1 MTDTALL
8 AVLLAA
14 IAGLLAGRAWAAAR
28 RRGDARD
35 RPPYRVSPHYTQGL
49 HYVAAG
55 QRELA
60 ISELAKV
67 AREDPEAL
75 EVLQILGN
83 LLREAGQV
91 EKAIQV
97 HQGLLARSDLTRA
110 ERAYALASLGA
121 DFRKAGFLDRAT
133 RTFEEVL
140 EVDPRNIHALVGM
153 QKLHEDQR
161 QWHDAYTVQTRLS
174 RLRKTEDSLVLGHL
188 QAEMGREALQAG
200 RIEMAEKAF
209 RTALSLDRRVFPA
222 HLGLADCQ
230 AGRDPRQAAA
240 ILEDA
245 VQTAPERA
253 YLAFDRLARVYA
265 ESGEPSRF
273 VSLCERTIRQDP
285 RDWRARLALARHL
298 GREGRHEEAFGLL
311 LRAVE
316 ANPQVLLPHLEMW
329 RTLRAMGLDGDVVD
343 RYIAVAEESA
353 FYRDPHVCTACR
365 YRADDMLW
373 RCPHCHEWNTFVE
386 ERLGPTAG
394 TKA

>member
-28 RRGDARD
+28 RRGDSRD

-60 ISELAKV
+60 ISELGKV

-83 LLREAGQV
+83 LLRETGQV

-97 HQGLLARSDLTRA
+97 HQGLLARADLTRA
-110 ERAYALASLGA
+110 ERSYALASLGT
-121 DFRKAGFLDRAT
+121 DFRMAGFLDRAT

-140 EVDPRNIHALVGM
+140 EVDPKSIHALVGM

-161 QWHDAYTVQTRLS
+161 QWKEAYTVQTRLS
-174 RLRKTEDSLVLGHL
+174 RLRKTDDSLVLGHL
-188 QAEMGREALQAG
+188 QAEMGREALEAG
-200 RIEMAEKAF
+200 RVEAAEKAF

-253 YLAFDRLARVYA
+253 YLAFDRLARAYA

-273 VSLCERTIRQDP
+273 VSLCEQTIRQDP

-329 RTLRAMGLDGDVVD
+329 RTLRAMGLDGDIVD

-386 ERLGPTAG
+386 ERLGPPSA
-394 TKA
+394 AR

>member
-1 MTDTALL
+1 M
-8 AVLLAA
+8 
-14 IAGLLAGRAWAAAR
+14 
-28 RRGDARD
+28 
-35 RPPYRVSPHYTQGL
+35 
-49 HYVAAG
+49 
-55 QRELA
+55 
-60 ISELAKV
+60 
-67 AREDPEAL
+67 DP
-75 EVLQILGN
+75 
-83 LLREAGQV
+83 
-91 EKAIQV
+91 K
-97 HQGLLARSDLTRA
+97 S
-110 ERAYALASLGA
+110 
-121 DFRKAGFLDRAT
+121 
-133 RTFEEVL
+133 
-140 EVDPRNIHALVGM
+140 IHALVGM

-161 QWHDAYTVQTRLS
+161 QWQEAYTVQTRLS

-200 RIEMAEKAF
+200 RIDAAEKAF

-240 ILEDA
+240 VLEDA
-245 VQTAPERA
+245 VQTSPERA
-253 YLAFDRLARVYA
+253 YLAFDRLALAYA
-265 ESGEPSRF
+265 DSGEPSRF
-273 VSLCERTIRQDP
+273 VGLCEQTIRQDP

-329 RTLRAMGLDGDVVD
+329 RTLRAMGLEGEVVD
-343 RYIAVAEESA
+343 RYIATAEESA

-394 TKA
+394 AKS

>member
-28 RRGDARD
+28 RRGDSRD

-60 ISELAKV
+60 ISELTKI

-75 EVLQILGN
+75 EILQILGN

-110 ERAYALASLGA
+110 ERSYALASLGT

-140 EVDPRNIHALVGM
+140 EVDPKSIHALVGM

-161 QWHDAYTVQTRLS
+161 QWQEAYTVQTRLS

-200 RIEMAEKAF
+200 RIEAAEEAF

-245 VQTAPERA
+245 VEAAPERA
-253 YLAFDRLARVYA
+253 YLAFDRLARAYA
-265 ESGEPSRF
+265 DSGEPSRF

-329 RTLRAMGLDGDVVD
+329 RTLRAMGMDAEVVD
-343 RYIAVAEESA
+343 RYIATAEESA

-394 TKA
+394 AKS